1 MMRSRSASPR
11 ASALRMAWT
20 IASRVAIGGSSHRE
34 LANDARILGAGRNGC
49 HKDATD
55 SVDDVVTGQENRAM
69 PHPDRIAIVGASLG
83 GLRTAQTLRGR
94 GKFEGTITL
103 IGAEPHYPY
112 DRPPLS
118 KQVLA
123 GEWGPE
129 RTLLDPPDKVDELGL
144 DLRLGTRAEGLDLEA
159 REVAL
164 SDGERVGFDSL
175 IIATGATPRTLPNT
189 PDLAGIYTLRTIDD
203 SMRIRAELAQGPRV
217 AVVG

>member
-1 MMRSRSASPR
+1 
-11 ASALRMAWT
+11 
-20 IASRVAIGGSSHRE
+20 
-34 LANDARILGAGRNGC
+34 
-49 HKDATD
+49 
-55 SVDDVVTGQENRAM
+55 M

-83 GLRTAQTLRGR
+83 GLRVAQALRGR

-144 DLRLGTRAEGLDLEA
+144 DLRLGVRAESLDLEA
-159 REVAL
+159 REAAL
-164 SDGERVGFDSL
+164 SDGSRVAFDSL

-189 PDLAGIYTLRTIDD
+189 PDLDGIYTLRTIDD
-203 SMRIRAELAQGPRV
+203 SMRLRAELANNPRV
-217 AVVG
+217 AVVGAGFIGAEVAAVAR